1 MIHVSLSERRKKEK
15 ATRRDE
21 ISKEKG
27 INKSLFFLESDL
39 RLKQVVVL
47 ESFNEKLV
55 MGVTGSHSRP

>member
-1 MIHVSLSERRKKEK
+1 MIHVSVSERRKKGK
-15 ATRRDE
+15 ATRDE